1 MNNDIKKTIISE
13 EDIKGI
19 CKRLG
24 GQISKDFEG
33 MDPLFVGLLRGC
45 NPFMSDLLRY
55 VTIPCTLDYM
65 KASSYEGTSSTG
77 KLTVL
82 NYIPHVKD
90 RNVVIIDDILDS
102 GRTLSTI
109 KSLLLD
115 NGAKSVKLC
124 VLLDK
129 PEGRVVDIEA
139 DYFGDIVPNEFV
151 VGYGLDYND
160 YYRNLPYIGVLK
172 EEIYQK

>member
-1 MNNDIKKTIISE
+1 MINDIKKIIISKE
-13 EDIKGI
+13 QIDEI

-24 GQISKDFEG
+24 DQISIDFMGKDP
-33 MDPLFVGLLRGC
+33 MFVGLLRGC
-45 NPFMSDLLRY
+45 NPFMSDLIRY

-82 NYIPHVKD
+82 NYIPSVKG
-90 RNVVIIDDILDS
+90 RNVIIIDDILDS

-109 KSLLLD
+109 KSLLLE
-115 NGAKSVKLC
+115 NGAQSVKVC

-129 PEGRVVDIEA
+129 PEGRVIDIEA
-139 DYFGDIVPNEFV
+139 DYFGAYVPNEFV

>member
-1 MNNDIKKTIISE
+1 MINDIKKIIISKE
-13 EDIKGI
+13 QIDEI

-24 GQISKDFEG
+24 DQISIDFMGKDP
-33 MDPLFVGLLRGC
+33 MFVGLLRGC
-45 NPFMSDLLRY
+45 NPFMSDLIRY

-82 NYIPHVKD
+82 NYIPYVKG
-90 RNVVIIDDILDS
+90 RNVIIIDDILDS

-115 NGAKSVKLC
+115 NGALSVKIC

-129 PEGRVVDIEA
+129 PEGRVIPIEA

>member
-13 EDIKGI
+13 EEIKVI
-19 CKRLG
+19 CERLG
-24 GQISKDFEG
+24 AQISKDFEG
-33 MDPLFVGLLRGC
+33 KDPLFVGLLRGC
-45 NPFMSDLLRY
+45 NPFMADLLRF

-65 KASSYEGTSSTG
+65 KASSYEGTTSTG

-82 NYIPHVKD
+82 NYIPHVNN
-90 RNVVIIDDILDS
+90 RHVIIIDDILDS
-102 GRTLSTI
+102 GRTISTI
-109 KSLLLD
+109 KSLLEEK
-115 NGAKSVKLC
+115 GALSVSVC

-129 PEGRVVDIEA
+129 PEGRVIDIEA
-139 DYFGDIVPNEFV
+139 DYFGALVPNEFV

>member
-1 MNNDIKKTIISE
+1 MNNDIKKVIISVE
-13 EDIKGI
+13 EINEI
-19 CKRLG
+19 CERIG
-24 GQISKDFEG
+24 AQISKDFEG
-33 MDPLFVGLLRGC
+33 KEPLFIGLLRGC
-45 NPFMSDLLRY
+45 NPFMADLLRH

-65 KASSYEGTSSTG
+65 KASSYQGTSSTG

-90 RNVVIIDDILDS
+90 RHVIIIDDILDS

-109 KSLLLD
+109 KELLLE
-115 NGAKSVKLC
+115 NGAKTANLC

-129 PEGRVVDIEA
+129 PEGRVVNIEA
-139 DYFGDIVPNEFV
+139 DYYGTLVPNEFV